1 MRPTPLPDAPAVQ
14 LLLASASPARRATL
28 RAAGVEPVVVVSG
41 VDEDIAVAEATERY
55 GPLEAAD
62 VALLLA
68 RAKAEEVAGRV
79 DDAVVVLGCDSVL
92 ELDGEVHGKPADAQE
107 AVARWRRMRG
117 RSGVLHTGHWL
128 VDDRDTGGATL
139 GATASTTVHF
149 AALSDEEID
158 AYVATGEPLV
168 VAGAF
173 TIDGLG
179 GAFVTAVEG
188 DHHNVVGLSLPLLRD
203 LLADAG
209 IGWFQV
215 VGGVGTEAPDGTTP
229 GGRASTGQG

>member
-1 MRPTPLPDAPAVQ
+1 MPPSTVPDTPSVPLV
-14 LLLASASPARRATL
+14 LASASPARLATL
-28 RAAGVEPVVVVSG
+28 RSAGIEPVVVVSG
-41 VDEDIAVAEATERY
+41 VDEDLAVAEATERY
-55 GPLEAAD
+55 GVLEPAD

-68 RAKAEEVAGRV
+68 RAKAEDVAARV
-79 DDAVVVLGCDSVL
+79 DEGGVVLGCDSVL
-92 ELDGEVHGKPADAQE
+92 ELDGEVHGKPADAAE
-107 AVARWRRMRG
+107 ATRRWRRMRG

-128 VDDRDTGGATL
+128 VDDRGAGGATL

-149 AALSDEEID
+149 ADLSDEEVD
-158 AYVATGEPLV
+158 AYVATGEPLS

-188 DHHNVVGLSLPLLRD
+188 DHHNVVGLSLPLLRE

-209 IGWFQV
+209 IGWFDV
-215 VGGVGTEAPDGTTP
+215 VGGVD
-229 GGRASTGQG
+229 QG